1 MNLLNRSN
9 LNNKPLFKYITIA
22 LVVVNAFVLAFLLF
36 GPGRGS
42 SAQASTPSG
51 DPAAIEEAGGTEEYE
66 EIGEDESE
74 DSDEAYTSEESSDDE
89 DEDGNDSDDEEEM
102 PESGPILELTDDH
115 VTLKV
120 GDYFNF
126 YDYIKTMK
134 DRDGSEL
141 SRYIHLSGE
150 VNTYQP
156 GDYTITYQITSPI
169 DGQTAS
175 KDLEVTVEY

>member
-1 MNLLNRSN
+1 MDSFPVDSL
-9 LNNKPLFKYITIA
+9 P
-22 LVVVNAFVLAFLLF
+22 
-36 GPGRGS
+36 
-42 SAQASTPSG
+42 
-51 DPAAIEEAGGTEEYE
+51 D
-66 EIGEDESE
+66 DSE
-74 DSDEAYTSEESSDDE
+74 DD
-89 DEDGNDSDDEEEM
+89 DSDDEEEM